1 MKNVPF
7 QNRVLLL
14 ADNLSDITKK
24 YLSDELHYAILL
36 IGDPVVWRQRQ
47 WKVVESENEEPCGI
61 VDRAQ
66 PCIVYSTLEDYE
78 NNIGTYWP
86 DIPDNEQEV
95 LYEYT
100 AKIV

>member
-1 MKNVPF
+1 MKPF
-7 QNRVLLL
+7 QNRVLLV
-14 ADNLSDITKK
+14 ADNISESYKEFF
-24 YLSDELHYAILL
+24 DENCSYAILL

-47 WKVVESENEEPCGI
+47 YKVVEEGDGQEPCSI

-66 PCIVYSTLEDYE
+66 ACIAYGTLEDYE
-78 NNIGTYWP
+78 NNTGTYWP
-86 DIPDNEQEV
+86 DIPEMDNEF